1 MNVNFKELL
10 SSVSDALDF
19 VESDIFGLEKNH
31 GKHVAYIAARMGIHA
46 GLSEIEISN
55 LIACGLLHD
64 NALTTFPEGKY
75 TRDEILTSPEM
86 ATHCIDGEHNIMKLP
101 FYPQV
106 KNVILYHHEKGDGTG
121 IFGKNWRETPY
132 FSRLIHLADI
142 IDIVFYSKDSPQEDR
157 HNLAR
162 EFLEKRKNTVF
173 DLETSYLFSLCL
185 EEGILEHMDS
195 NNAHELIDEGF
206 LDRIENYG
214 YNEII
219 NIGSIFS
226 KIVDY
231 KSSFT
236 RMHSSGIAE
245 KSLQMAKFYN
255 WDEETQAK
263 YYLAGAL
270 HDIGKLAVKTSVL
283 EKPGKLTDE
292 EFNHIKNHAQI
303 TWQVL
308 HRIHGFEDITEWASN
323 HHERL
328 DGSGYPNGKTAKDLS
343 FKDRLLACIDVYQA
357 LRENRPY
364 RPGMTHER
372 AMSIINDEVAKGK
385 LDEKCAQDI
394 DFVLKNS

>member
-1 MNVNFKELL
+1 
-10 SSVSDALDF
+10 
-19 VESDIFGLEKNH
+19 
-31 GKHVAYIAARMGIHA
+31 
-46 GLSEIEISN
+46 
-55 LIACGLLHD
+55 
-64 NALTTFPEGKY
+64 
-75 TRDEILTSPEM
+75 
-86 ATHCIDGEHNIMKLP
+86 
-101 FYPQV
+101 
-106 KNVILYHHEKGDGTG
+106 
-121 IFGKNWRETPY
+121 
-132 FSRLIHLADI
+132 
-142 IDIVFYSKDSPQEDR
+142 
-157 HNLAR
+157 
-162 EFLEKRKNTVF
+162 
-173 DLETSYLFSLCL
+173 
-185 EEGILEHMDS
+185 
-195 NNAHELIDEGF
+195 
-206 LDRIENYG
+206 
-214 YNEII
+214 
-219 NIGSIFS
+219 
-226 KIVDY
+226 
-231 KSSFT
+231 
-236 RMHSSGIAE
+236 MHSSGIAE